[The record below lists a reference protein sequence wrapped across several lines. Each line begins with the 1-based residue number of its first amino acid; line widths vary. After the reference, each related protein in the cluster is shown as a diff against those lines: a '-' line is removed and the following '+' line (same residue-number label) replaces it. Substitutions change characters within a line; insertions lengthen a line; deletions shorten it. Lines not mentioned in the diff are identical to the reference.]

1 MKSFRVVALL
11 MLIGSLTVACNL
23 GPLREGS
30 FQKTFNVSSKASLRV
45 VTNAGN
51 ITVHTGPAQSVVIS
65 GHIRARGGFPGPSA
79 ESKIEKI
86 SANPPISQDG
96 NSIHISGVQ
105 GSELRKN
112 VYVDYDI
119 TVPEDTELT
128 ATSGAGNVRIKGL
141 TQNVEGTTG
150 AGSIAT
156 EAISG
161 DERLRTGAGSIEVI
175 SPLGSLVAE
184 SGAGKISA
192 RGDPKRNWDLRVG
205 AGSIKME
212 IPSGSSFDLE
222 AQSGF
227 GKVKLGDGFEL
238 QNPNVSKSHVQGKI
252 GKGGPR
258 VVANSGAGS
267 IEISKGMEQN

>member
-1 MKSFRVVALL
+1 M
-11 MLIGSLTVACNL
+11 
-23 GPLREGS
+23 
-30 FQKTFNVSSKASLRV
+30 
-45 VTNAGN
+45 
-51 ITVHTGPAQSVVIS
+51 
-65 GHIRARGGFPGPSA
+65 
-79 ESKIEKI
+79 
-86 SANPPISQDG
+86 
-96 NSIHISGVQ
+96 Q

-175 SPLGSLVAE
+175 SPSGSLVAE
-184 SGAGKISA
+184 SGAGKIST
-192 RGDPKRNWDLRVG
+192 RGEPKRNWDLRVG

-212 IPSGSSFDLE
+212 IPAGSSFDLE

-258 VVANSGAGS
+258 VLANSGAGS
-267 IEISKGMEQN
+267 IEISKGMERN

>member
-1 MKSFRVVALL
+1 MKTLRAVAFIAFITP
-11 MLIGSLTVACNL
+11 LIVACNH

-30 FQKTFNVSSKASLRV
+30 FQRSFKVSSKATLKV
-45 VTNAGN
+45 ETNAGN
-51 ITVHTGPAQSVVIS
+51 ITVHTGPAQSIVIS
-65 GHIRARGGFPGPSA
+65 GHIRARGGFPGPSG
-79 ESKIEKI
+79 ESKVDRI
-86 SANPPISQDG
+86 SSNPPVRQDG
-96 NSIHISGVQ
+96 NNIVISTIE
-105 GSELRKN
+105 SDLRKN
-112 VYVDYDI
+112 VFVDYDI
-119 TVPEDTELT
+119 TVPDDTELS

-150 AGSIAT
+150 AGTVAT
-156 EAISG
+156 EGISG

-175 SPLGSLVAE
+175 SPLGSVVAE

-192 RGDPKRNWDLRVG
+192 RGEPRRNWDLRVG

-212 IPSGSSFDLE
+212 IPSSASFDLE

-238 QNPNVSKSHVQGKI
+238 QNGNVSNSHVQGTI

-258 VVANSGAGS
+258 VTANNGAGA
-267 IEISKGMEQN
+267 IDISRGMEQN